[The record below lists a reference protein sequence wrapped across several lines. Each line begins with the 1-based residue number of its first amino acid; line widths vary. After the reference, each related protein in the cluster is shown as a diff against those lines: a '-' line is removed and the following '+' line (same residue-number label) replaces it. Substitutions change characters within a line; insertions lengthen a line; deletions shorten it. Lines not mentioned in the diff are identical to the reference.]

1 MGRIESIFS
10 ELKTAN
16 KKALMPFV
24 CAGHP
29 RPDSMPEVLLAL
41 QDAGASVVEIGIPFS
56 DPIADGP
63 VIAAAMHR
71 AIQSG
76 CTPGLALEQVAS
88 VRERLRIGLVAM
100 VSISIM
106 QRLSV
111 GSGIAEV
118 VARFRDAG
126 FDGFIFPDLPLE
138 ESDAWR
144 SAASE
149 AGLSCTFLI
158 APTTPIE
165 RAAAIAKASTGFL
178 YVLARS
184 GITGERSDLPDIS
197 GRVQEL
203 RGVTDLP
210 IAVGFGI
217 SSAEQVRH
225 VVQSADA
232 AIVGS
237 AFIRRLSDVPN
248 EGSPAQ
254 VAGDFCRQ
262 LCAGLSQ

>member
-1 MGRIESIFS
+1 MGRIDVIFE
-10 ELKTAN
+10 ELRETN
-16 KKALMPFV
+16 RRALMPFV

-29 RPDSMPEVLLAL
+29 RTDALPEILLSL
-41 QDAGASVVEIGIPFS
+41 QDAGASIVEIGIPFS

-63 VIAAAMHR
+63 IIAAAMHK

-76 CTPGLALEQVAS
+76 CTPGIVLDQVNS
-88 VRERLRIGLVAM
+88 VRDRLRIGLVAM

-106 QRLSV
+106 QRLAF
-111 GSGIAEV
+111 GAGPAAV

-126 FDGFIFPDLPLE
+126 IDGFIFPDLPLE

-144 SAASE
+144 SAAAE

-158 APTTPIE
+158 APTTSLA
-165 RAAAIAKASTGFL
+165 RATKIAQASTGFL
-178 YVLARS
+178 YLLARS
-184 GITGERSDLPDIS
+184 GITGERSEMPDLS
-197 GRVQEL
+197 GRIAEL
-203 RGVTDLP
+203 RQVSKLP

-217 SSAEQVRH
+217 SSPDHVRH
-225 VVQSADA
+225 VVQTADA

-237 AFIRRLSDVPN
+237 ALVRRVSDATPDQ
-248 EGSPAQ
+248 SPAQ

-262 LCAGLSQ
+262 LAAGLA

>member
-1 MGRIESIFS
+1 
-10 ELKTAN
+10 
-16 KKALMPFV
+16 MPFV

-29 RPDSMPEVLLAL
+29 RLDSMPDVLVAL

-71 AIQSG
+71 AIQLG
-76 CTPGLALEQVAS
+76 CTPGLVLEQVAS
-88 VRERLRIGLVAM
+88 VRDRLGIGLVAM

-106 QRLSV
+106 QRLST
-111 GSGIAEV
+111 GSGIAAV
-118 VARFRDAG
+118 VSRFRGAG

-138 ESDAWR
+138 ESEAWR
-144 SAASE
+144 SAVAL

-184 GITGERSDLPDIS
+184 GITGERSELPDIS
-197 GRVQEL
+197 GRVAEL
-203 RGVTDLP
+203 RKVTDLP

-217 SSAEQVRH
+217 SSADQVGH
-225 VVQSADA
+225 VVRSADA

-237 AFIRRLSDVPN
+237 AFARRLSDVGN
-248 EGSPAQ
+248 DGSPAQ

-262 LCAGLSQ
+262 LCAGLS

>member
-1 MGRIESIFS
+1 MGCIDSIFS
-10 ELKTAN
+10 ELKASN
-16 KKALMPFV
+16 RKALMPFV
-24 CAGHP
+24 CAGYPGLH
-29 RPDSMPEVLLAL
+29 SMPDILLAL
-41 QDAGASVVEIGIPFS
+41 QDAGASVVEVGIPFS

-76 CTPGLALEQVAS
+76 CTPGLVLDQVAS
-88 VRERLRIGLVAM
+88 VRERIRLGLVAM

-106 QRLSV
+106 QRL
-111 GSGIAEV
+111 GANSGIASA

-138 ESDAWR
+138 ESEAWR
-144 SAASE
+144 SAAGE

-158 APTTPIE
+158 APTTPLD

-184 GITGERSDLPDIS
+184 GITGERSELPEIS
-197 GRVQEL
+197 GRVSEL
-203 RGVTDLP
+203 RGITDLP

-217 SSAEQVRH
+217 SSPDQVRH

-237 AFIRRLSDVPN
+237 ALIRRLSEVGND
-248 EGSPAQ
+248 GSPAQ

-262 LCAGLSQ
+262 LCAGLGT